1 MFLKRFR
8 FNVIIQIIFLLILIF
23 LFCYLLLQTNL
34 YATIFII
41 AVIIIF
47 QTYALIR
54 YVEKTNQY
62 LKRFFDAVKYSDFSQ
77 SFTSTG
83 LGSSFDEL
91 KAAFTDVIKAFQKS
105 RAEKEEHFRYLQTV
119 VQHIGIGLLAFQPDG
134 DVELINT
141 AAKKLFKTG
150 QIKNIKSLEAF
161 SSELVKKLLLLK
173 SGEKA
178 LIKIYDKDELL
189 QLAIYATEFKLRNK
203 KITLVSIQDIQ
214 GELEEKEMEAWQ
226 NLIRILTHE
235 IMNSITPISSLASTV
250 NQLLIK
256 ETPGNYTNKEGS
268 FNIDDIR
275 SSVQTIQKRSEGLL
289 HFVDT
294 YRKLTRLPKP
304 NFQIIP
310 ISDLFEQV
318 SQLMHS
324 QIQRDKINLIFKV
337 TPKSLE
343 LTADPE
349 LIEQVLINLLLNSAQ
364 ALNNTKE
371 AQIELNA
378 FLNKRGRVVVQV
390 TDNGCGLLPEVQDKI
405 FIPFF
410 TTKKEGSGIGLSL
423 CRQIMRLHS
432 GTINVQS
439 EPNIKTVFSLRF

>member
-1 MFLKRFR
+1 MFLKKFR

-23 LFCYLLLQTNL
+23 LFCYLSLQTNL

-41 AVIIIF
+41 AVIIIL

-62 LKRFFDAVKYSDFSQ
+62 LKQFFDAVKYSDFSQ
-77 SFTSTG
+77 SFASTG

-91 KAAFTDVIKAFQKS
+91 KAAFADVIKAFQKS

-150 QIKNIKSLEAF
+150 QIKNINSLESF
-161 SSELVKKLLLLK
+161 SPELVKKLLLLK
-173 SGEKA
+173 SGEKV

-189 QLAIYATEFKLRNK
+189 QLAIYAAEFQLRNK
-203 KITLVSIQDIQ
+203 KITLVSIQNIQ

-250 NQLLIK
+250 NQMLIK
-256 ETPGNYTNKEGS
+256 ETPENYTNKEGS
-268 FNIDDIR
+268 FNLDDIR

-324 QIQRDKINLIFKV
+324 QIQGKKINLIFKV

-364 ALNNTKE
+364 ALNNIKE

-390 TDNGCGLLPEVQDKI
+390 MDNGCGLLPEVQDKI

-423 CRQIMRLHS
+423 CRQIMRLHR

-439 EPNIKTVFSLRF
+439 EPNVKTIFSLRF

>member
-1 MFLKRFR
+1 M
-8 FNVIIQIIFLLILIF
+8 
-23 LFCYLLLQTNL
+23 
-34 YATIFII
+34 
-41 AVIIIF
+41 
-47 QTYALIR
+47 
-54 YVEKTNQY
+54 
-62 LKRFFDAVKYSDFSQ
+62 
-77 SFTSTG
+77 
-83 LGSSFDEL
+83 
-91 KAAFTDVIKAFQKS
+91 
-105 RAEKEEHFRYLQTV
+105 
-119 VQHIGIGLLAFQPDG
+119 LAFQPDG

-150 QIKNIKSLEAF
+150 QIKNINSLESF

-189 QLAIYATEFKLRNK
+189 QLAIYATEFQLRNK
-203 KITLVSIQDIQ
+203 KITLVSIQNIQ

-250 NQLLIK
+250 NQMLIK
-256 ETPGNYTNKEGS
+256 ETPGNYTKKEGS
-268 FNIDDIR
+268 FNLDDIR

-304 NFQIIP
+304 DFQIIP

-324 QIQRDKINLIFKV
+324 QIQGEKINLTFKV
-337 TPKSLE
+337 MPKSLE

-371 AQIELNA
+371 TQIELSA
-378 FLNKRGRVVVQV
+378 FLNKRGRVVIQV

-423 CRQIMRLHS
+423 CRQINALAPRNNKR
-432 GTINVQS
+432 TIRAKYKNG
-439 EPNIKTVFSLRF
+439 F